1 MIRSRT
7 GRGNYLKLK
16 VNFLPEI
23 IQLSKEVRNLK
34 NLGFRVPL
42 AIVNKAHQANQLY
55 PFAISLIESV
65 RTYERSLEKM
75 EERQNIVLLVA
86 GLRKDVQQLI
96 SEGVGLVWESYK
108 LDPYVQRLAEMV
120 VTFQEKVDDLL
131 VIEGE
136 IDIDVRSLETSVYS
150 ANTFHDILNKIQK
163 AVDDLSLH
171 AYSNLHAW
179 VARLDEVV
187 EEKLAARLQA
197 GIQAWTKVLEG
208 KEEAEMDLD
217 MDTDAP
223 ATPAHA
229 PGGDPQIKK
238 QTHDIRITNQIMY
251 LYPCIEDC
259 RYNILQQLFAWQA
272 IVTSQNRIQ
281 STRYQ
286 VGLDRPI
293 TQTYKDLLTKLP
305 GGSNVLENAYSIIEK
320 TIKEVKGYVEEWLR
334 YQALWDLQPDA
345 LTTKFGEDIGA
356 WMKLLNDIKK
366 SRATFDTSESK
377 KEFGPVVIDYAKV
390 QSKVSLKYDS
400 WHKDALSKF
409 GALLGSEMGA
419 FHTNVAKA
427 RGDLEQQTIDSAST
441 SDAVSFITYVQGLK
455 RKMRGWEK
463 QVDIYREGQRILE
476 RQRFQFPT
484 QWLHV
489 DNIDG
494 EWGAFNEIIRRKD
507 ASIQNQ
513 VNSLQV
519 KIIAE
524 DKAVEGRT
532 MDYLTEWEKNKP
544 VEGSLR
550 PDAALQ
556 KLALFESKYTR
567 LKEERDNVTKAKE
580 ALELQESG
588 PASANEERML
598 VGWEELQDLKGVW
611 NELNR
616 IWEQIDE
623 MKDKP
628 WLSVQPR
635 KLRQQIDSL
644 LSQLKDLPARLRQ
657 YASYEYVKK
666 LLQSYQKVN
675 MMIVELKSDALK
687 ERHWKTLCRQLRVNW
702 VLSELTLGQ
711 VWDIDL
717 QKHEGAVKDVILVA
731 QV

>member
-1 MIRSRT
+1 M
-7 GRGNYLKLK
+7 
-16 VNFLPEI
+16 
-23 IQLSKEVRNLK
+23 
-34 NLGFRVPL
+34 
-42 AIVNKAHQANQLY
+42 
-55 PFAISLIESV
+55 
-65 RTYERSLEKM
+65 
-75 EERQNIVLLVA
+75 
-86 GLRKDVQQLI
+86 
-96 SEGVGLVWESYK
+96 WESYK